1 MTAIGFRDKSQ
12 CLNRNV
18 FIFLMSKFHES
29 KVTFLESSAPSGR
42 DTGSHHGMLH
52 HSVITENHSQSA
64 YRKQSDCPVPSPIHT
79 STVQHLHLRLRSQR
93 EGRGRGACRKT
104 VRARGPGN
112 LLWDCLLEMS
122 EKLHPRRISS
132 MAASTRPKRVQYQ

>member
-1 MTAIGFRDKSQ
+1 MIAIGFRDKSQ
-12 CLNRNV
+12 CLHRNE

-64 YRKQSDCPVPSPIHT
+64 YRKQSDRPVPSPIHT
-79 STVQHLHLRLRSQR
+79 STVQHLHSRLRSQR
-93 EGRGRGACRKT
+93 EGGGVQKDCENQRTQKSPVRLSSGNVRKAT
-104 VRARGPGN
+104 P
-112 LLWDCLLEMS
+112 M
-122 EKLHPRRISS
+122 K
-132 MAASTRPKRVQYQ
+132 VQQHGCPNQT